1 MANKALIKKVATMK
15 TVTISIL
22 MLILTVNSYGQ
33 TNIAGQYRTE
43 GWDMFWL
50 AKPRLPLGAPE
61 TFSSRGRTVDFNID
75 IDDVIMKASLEF
87 DYFDGDFLLDIE
99 QQYTSFYILID
110 GQIIDSVEFQN
121 NSSFIHKSVDM
132 TQWISESRYS
142 LPVTF
147 SVNPLKSKDG
157 VIIARPYLVVN
168 DEINI
173 KGQYRTEGWDMFWL
187 AKPRLP
193 LGAPEIFSSRGRTV
207 DFNID
212 IDDEI
217 MNASLEFD
225 YFDGDFLL
233 DIEQEYTSFDIMIDG
248 QIIDSVEFQNN
259 SNFIHKS
266 IDLTQWIKES
276 RYSLPVTFSTNQL
289 KAKDGVIIA
298 RPYLTVNNDVIL
310 NNNTPS
316 EDDINQYILFPNP
329 ANNQITL
336 SFIIKEYS
344 RIEFLLSDMQGKLL
358 TQTAARDYDP
368 GFYEENF
375 DLSQLNS
382 GLYFLTIQ
390 QNHTKTTKK
399 FIIK

>member
-1 MANKALIKKVATMK
+1 MANKAQLKKVTTMK
-15 TVTISIL
+15 TITISIL
-22 MLILTVNSYGQ
+22 MLILTVNSYSQ

-50 AKPRLPLGAPE
+50 AKPRIPLGAPE

-75 IDDVIMKASLEF
+75 IDDVIVKASLEF

-99 QQYTSFYILID
+99 QQYTSFYIIID

-147 SVNPLKSKDG
+147 SVNQSKSKDG

-187 AKPRLP
+187 AKPRIP
-193 LGAPEIFSSRGRTV
+193 LGAPETFSSRGRTV

-217 MNASLEFD
+217 MKASLEFD
-225 YFDGDFLL
+225 YFDGDFLV

-259 SNFIHKS
+259 SSFIHKS
-266 IDLTQWIKES
+266 IDLTQWITES

-298 RPYLTVNNDVIL
+298 RPYLTVNNDEIL
-310 NNNTPS
+310 NNTAS
-316 EDDINQYILFPNP
+316 VEDRNNQYILFPNP
-329 ANNQITL
+329 ANDQITL
-336 SFIIKEYS
+336 SLIIKEYS
-344 RIEFLLSDMQGKLL
+344 TIGFLLSDVQGKLL
-358 TQTAARDYDP
+358 TQTAAREYDP
-368 GFYEENF
+368 GFYEEYF

-390 QNHTKTTKK
+390 QNNNKTTKK
-399 FIIK
+399 FIVK